1 MMMTEKLQKAMNDQ
15 IKAEMW
21 SSNLYLS
28 MSIYFEKEGYEGFA
42 SWMRAQ
48 AKEEME
54 HAYDF
59 IGYMQKRGAVPV
71 VSQIDAVPTEWANPL
86 AVFEAVYKHETYVS
100 SLIDALH
107 DLCVEEKDKAS
118 QDFLWQYIREQVEE
132 EATTGAIVEKAKKAG
147 ETGLLML
154 DLKLAERK

>member
-59 IGYMQKRGAVPV
+59 ISYMQKRGAVPV
-71 VSQIDAVPTEWANPL
+71 VPQIDAVPTEWADPL

-100 SLIDALH
+100 SLIDTLH

-132 EATTGAIVEKAKKAG
+132 EATTGAIVEKARKAG